1 MVLCA
6 YKTSFMD
13 ADKIS
18 EEVEMITEIL
28 DAFAEQEEELEMIQ
42 SVAMDLLDILEDDA
56 PDSANI
62 RNQVETLNTRFR
74 VTRDHLEKR
83 KAHLDKHN
91 QHLVP
96 FRYCTV
102 DYIQSLLCFP
112 RNTQEH
118 VKITSARNLDVR
130 RGLSCGTVLEKK
142 SGRFFLRFYFIWPHI
157 TSNFGI

>member
-1 MVLCA
+1 MTNRADRNLFIYSYIQGMVLCA

-18 EEVEMITEIL
+18 QELEMITEIL

-96 FRYCTV
+96 FRYCIEAV
-102 DYIQSLLCFP
+102 DYMQSLTSLTKHT
-112 RNTQEH
+112 RVRKKKE
-118 VKITSARNLDVR
+118 IASARNLDAR
-130 RGLSCGTVLEKK
+130 R
-142 SGRFFLRFYFIWPHI
+142 
-157 TSNFGI
+157 

>member
-1 MVLCA
+1 MQGMVLCA

-18 EEVEMITEIL
+18 EELDMITEIL

-96 FRYCTV
+96 FRYCTEAV
-102 DYIQSLLCFP
+102 DYMQSLASLTKHARARENCFRAKSRREAMIVAWYSP
-112 RNTQEH
+112 QE
-118 VKITSARNLDVR
+118 KR
-130 RGLSCGTVLEKK
+130 RKVFFFVL
-142 SGRFFLRFYFIWPHI
+142 
-157 TSNFGI
+157 